1 MRTIIDIYRSSVPSR
16 TWIADAAGLYLSATV
31 RRDSRTNPIAIAAFG
46 KAWLNNINARNSSIA
61 SWTMTQMRGFWEL
74 RLTLLEPGIMN
85 KSVSLEDTV

>member
-1 MRTIIDIYRSSVPSR
+1 MRTIIDIYQSSVPSH
-16 TWIADAAGLYLSATV
+16 TWIADAAGLYLSAMV

-61 SWTMTQMRGFWEL
+61 SWTMTRMRGFWEL